1 MTRPSISFVPAADR
15 QLPASAES
23 AVGRGDPASSAA
35 MEVLLAALVRGEQVE
50 WPFTGTAAEQQF
62 LDAAQ
67 RHGVVPLVAWQH
79 RRCGSLNDWPAA
91 LRSAI
96 VERAR
101 QHAIVEQL
109 QRSELTAVVGEL
121 TSRSV
126 RSIVLKGAAL
136 AYTHYPHPCLRPR
149 EDFDLLVHESRR
161 NDAVDVLRARG
172 YTPLEMVTGGL
183 VTSQQTFGRDAG
195 RGVRHTCDLHW
206 RVSNRVAFSRLL
218 PWERLAADTRPI
230 PALDACAEGL
240 APPHALLMA
249 CLHRV
254 AHHFDPPTL
263 IWLYDIH
270 LLASSMSEDDAA
282 RFVALAVDSGL
293 AAICARGLA
302 LAQHHFRTPLPA
314 ALDHLAPAGDE
325 PLAAY
330 LDQAVSALRRA
341 RSRTCGRCEG
351 IAPAG
356 SCCANTSFHRPRYLR
371 AARPRLGSGPLPWL
385 YARRIV
391 RGVSRWFQAA
401 RES

>member
-1 MTRPSISFVPAADR
+1 M
-15 QLPASAES
+15 
-23 AVGRGDPASSAA
+23 
-35 MEVLLAALVRGEQVE
+35 
-50 WPFTGTAAEQQF
+50 
-62 LDAAQ
+62 
-67 RHGVVPLVAWQH
+67 
-79 RRCGSLNDWPAA
+79 
-91 LRSAI
+91 
-96 VERAR
+96 
-101 QHAIVEQL
+101 
-109 QRSELTAVVGEL
+109 
-121 TSRSV
+121 

-149 EDFDLLVHESRR
+149 EDFDLLVPESQRE
-161 NDAVDVLRARG
+161 DAVDVLRARG
-172 YTPLEMVTGGL
+172 YAPLEMVTGRL
-183 VTSQQTFGRDAG
+183 VTSQQTFARDAG

-218 PWERLAADTRPI
+218 PWERLAAEARPI
-230 PALDACAEGL
+230 PALDARADGL

-314 ALDHLAPAGDE
+314 AFDHLVPAGDE

-330 LDQAVSALRRA
+330 MDQAFRPFDALVSDLRALRGRRA
-341 RSRTCGRCEG
+341 RWQLLREHLFPPS
-351 IAPAG
+351 P
-356 SCCANTSFHRPRYLR
+356 YLR
-371 AARPRLGSGPLPWL
+371 AARPRLGSGPLPWV

>member
-1 MTRPSISFVPAADR
+1 MSCSPR
-15 QLPASAES
+15 
-23 AVGRGDPASSAA
+23 SSAA
-35 MEVLLAALVRGEQVE
+35 TRPA
-50 WPFTGTAAEQQF
+50 WPFTATAAEQQF
-62 LDAAQ
+62 LEAAQ

-109 QRSELTAVVGEL
+109 QRSELAAVVGEL
-121 TSRSV
+121 TTRSV

-172 YTPLEMVTGGL
+172 YTPLEMITGEL
-183 VTSQQTFGRDAG
+183 VTAQQTFGRHAG
-195 RGVRHTCDLHW
+195 RGVRYTCDLHW

-249 CLHRV
+249 CVHRV

-270 LLASSMSEDDAA
+270 LLASSMSEDDAT

-293 AAICARGLA
+293 TAICARGLA
-302 LAQHHFRTPLPA
+302 LSQHHFRTPLPA
-314 ALDHLAPAGDE
+314 ALDRLAPAGDE

-330 LDQAVSALRRA
+330 MDEAFRPFDALVSDLRALGGNRA
-341 RSRTCGRCEG
+341 RWQLLREHLFPPS
-351 IAPAG
+351 P
-356 SCCANTSFHRPRYLR
+356 YLR
-371 AARPRLGSGPLPWL
+371 AARPRMGSGPLPWL

-391 RGVSRWFQAA
+391 RGVSHWFHAA